1 MTKLIFFF
9 FPRGKTLKI
18 TILMKTEDC
27 IFTPKL
33 LLNLCFYKTLNNS
46 VEVKY
51 HDLGKIVGML
61 KQIFAIQCSDAIRAK
76 SLRISISQEISTFDV
91 LFLVRY
97 EKKKYQK
104 VSISL
109 ASKGN
114 PGFNQLY

>member
-1 MTKLIFFF
+1 MTKVNFFF
-9 FPRGKTLKI
+9 FSRGKTLKI

-33 LLNLCFYKTLNNS
+33 LLNLCFYKTLHNS

-51 HDLGKIVGML
+51 RDLGKIAGML

-76 SLRISISQEISTFDV
+76 SLRISILQEISTFHV

-97 EKKKYQK
+97 EKK
-104 VSISL
+104 ISE
-109 ASKGN
+109 SFN
-114 PGFNQLY
+114 IPGF